1 MPYRL
6 ASVNKESVSSGTI
19 IQGTLLNTQ
28 RVHRSLTISNAH
40 KNTPFCSLFNI
51 SFDMLVALR
60 PWFNKVQFRR

>member
-40 KNTPFCSLFNI
+40 TNTPFCSLFNI